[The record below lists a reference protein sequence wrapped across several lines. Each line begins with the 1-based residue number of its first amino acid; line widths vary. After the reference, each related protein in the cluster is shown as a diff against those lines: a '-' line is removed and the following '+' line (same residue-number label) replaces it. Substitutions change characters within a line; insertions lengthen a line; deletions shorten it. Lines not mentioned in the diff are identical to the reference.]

1 MPRELSVVRLDGEK
15 YLAQSLPREWR
26 ENWVPVDLTEMET
39 GDRLTAEHLIAQGCR
54 HLIHISGVHE
64 TAMPADERA
73 AGFCEVCEQKNV
85 QYQVVGTHA
94 YEYNHLEYHE
104 VLEQL
109 LLQHPDTD
117 GIFASSDLI
126 AAQLLSFDPNIR
138 EPLWRSLEETKRQT
152 AYGMEVCDVLKISD
166 NEIRWFTGEED
177 FDRGVDMLWRE
188 YHIPLILLSMGSEG
202 SRAYCGSR
210 RAEQPA
216 FLQEGTIETTGAG
229 DTFGACCLHYIL
241 EHGVAGLGTTELQ
254 EMLRFANAAASI
266 VTTRRGALR
275 VMPEPEEIHAFLAEK
290 SV

>member
-1 MPRELSVVRLDGEK
+1 MQTVGVNEFQGLNVPLITIERFLENGTGAVECDNIQGGRL
-15 YLAQSLPREWR
+15 A
-26 ENWVPVDLTEMET
+26 
-39 GDRLTAEHLIAQGCR
+39 AEHLIAQGCR

-73 AGFCEVCEQKNV
+73 AGFREVCEQKNV

-138 EPLWRSLEETKRQT
+138 EPLWQSMEEAKRQT

-177 FDRGVDMLWRE
+177 FDRGVDKLWRE
-188 YHIPLILLSMGSEG
+188 YHIPLILLSMGSGG

-229 DTFGACCLHYIL
+229 DTFGAHFVPEKAFERRRFRYPSADIPSASWQRCSP
-241 EHGVAGLGTTELQ
+241 GGLYPG
-254 EMLRFANAAASI
+254 
-266 VTTRRGALR
+266 
-275 VMPEPEEIHAFLAEK
+275 
-290 SV
+290 

>member
-1 MPRELSVVRLDGEK
+1 MQTVGVNEFQGLNVPLITIERFLENGTGAVECDNIQGGRL
-15 YLAQSLPREWR
+15 A
-26 ENWVPVDLTEMET
+26 
-39 GDRLTAEHLIAQGCR
+39 AEHLIAQGCR

-73 AGFCEVCEQKNV
+73 AGFREVCEQKNV

-138 EPLWRSLEETKRQT
+138 EPLWQSMEEAKRQT

-177 FDRGVDMLWRE
+177 FDRGVDKLWRE
-188 YHIPLILLSMGSEG
+188 YHIPLILLSMGSGG
-202 SRAYCGSR
+202 SRTYCGSR

-229 DTFGACCLHYIL
+229 DTFGAHF
-241 EHGVAGLGTTELQ
+241 V
-254 EMLRFANAAASI
+254 
-266 VTTRRGALR
+266 
-275 VMPEPEEIHAFLAEK
+275 PEK
-290 SV
+290 SI